1 MHRDRGNTVWDLRAH
16 RSVMPDEV
24 RQAVIRN
31 EVGNGYDNLR
41 AASPEAYLAKIEE
54 GCTRVANRCFA
65 SRVPGGLFVNP
76 HPVSGSIANLAALT
90 ALVNPGEY
98 IASLGA
104 RSISHFSLGSPTSL
118 TSRLYNILPLEPQR
132 NNTEIDFEK
141 LWSDQKQRDL
151 PTPRLIAFGP
161 TAYPCHIKWQG
172 LRNLAD
178 RFNPP
183 PLILID
189 VSHYAGPIAADLME
203 SPCHVADVVTF
214 TTYKSLCGPAN
225 AVILSRTKEL
235 HDSIRSALIPGLQ
248 DVGYLSSIEAIA
260 ASLRYATT
268 SAFKEMQRRASSMA
282 STLSQIL
289 AKNGVCL
296 AFGGTHTHLLVVDLA
311 PRSVKAVEM
320 LSLLADHGILCD
332 TAVLPGDDPDRPTG
346 LRFGTIELAQKGCTD
361 ETFQSLAVKLTGIL
375 CGKGRSEPLS
385 VPYCPIS
392 KKSGN
397 PCSTIPCPN
406 TIDRPVPLP
415 TGMVEGRPDDFMF
428 RQFRRHSEVLR
439 TPSRHDY
446 FMLSGGANLFPVSAI
461 WKELL
466 DIEIRSDLAYGWYT
480 SQEGAPTLRRTVSMW
495 ENYAASRGGFPERK
509 PLGSNVCMTLGASQ
523 AVAAVFDYI
532 ANTQPGKSVLF
543 IGHNYGLFE
552 RLAHHYNLPIHEIL
566 GENEESTDTL
576 PSAEAV
582 THAISTTR
590 PAIVV
595 LVTPNNPTGEQY
607 RSDEIKN
614 ILIRAANTGAIILFD
629 EVGQMLMAQD
639 SWINIGEIVASTG
652 TQAHVALINS
662 FSKSDAVP
670 GFRVGYL
677 LAPEAIAR
685 HASRYQLMS
694 MMNPPTV
701 PILPVFFSLL
711 SRCIYTSENLG
722 WSTAD
727 DRENLLSFALH
738 MFEVTA
744 AISPSGLIKDLTK
757 RLSREGFDQDH
768 KLYVEW
774 HKTVGQAIRQNH
786 AYTLERLSKHVTRAT
801 GLKGGFNCFIELEPL
816 MDKDEDEVCCAL
828 FEKTSVA
835 ILTESCFRVSR
846 RRRKNFWV
854 RISLAAPVPS
864 FQSAIDRFGTFL
876 DTI

>member
-1 MHRDRGNTVWDLRAH
+1 MHRDRVGKVWDLRAH

-24 RQAVIRN
+24 HQAVIRN

-41 AASPEAYLAKIEE
+41 SPTPEAYLAMIED
-54 GCTRVANRCFA
+54 GCTTAANRCFA
-65 SRVPGGLFVNP
+65 SRVSGGLFVNP

-90 ALVNPGEY
+90 ALVTPGEH
-98 IASLGA
+98 IATFGA
-104 RSISHFSLGSPTSL
+104 RSIAHFSLGSPTSL
-118 TSRLYNILPLEPQR
+118 TSRLYNIFSLEPQR
-132 NNTEIDFEK
+132 DKAEIDFEK
-141 LWSDQKQRDL
+141 LWSDQEQHN
-151 PTPRLIAFGP
+151 PQPPRLIAFGP

-183 PLILID
+183 AIVLID
-189 VSHYAGPIAADLME
+189 VSHYAGPIAAGLME

-225 AVILSRTKEL
+225 AVILSRTKEM
-235 HDSIRSALIPGLQ
+235 HDRIRSTLIPGLQ

-260 ASLRYATT
+260 ASLTYATT
-268 SAFKEMQRRASSMA
+268 NAFKEVQRRASSMA
-282 STLSQIL
+282 ATLSQIL

-311 PRSVKAVEM
+311 PQSVEAIEM
-320 LSLLADHGILCD
+320 LSLLAGLGILCD
-332 TAVLPGDDPDRPTG
+332 TAVLPGDDPDRPMG
-346 LRFGTIELAQKGCTD
+346 LRFGTIELVQKGCSD
-361 ETFQSLAVKLTGIL
+361 EEFQSLAVRIADIL
-375 CGKGRSEPLS
+375 GGKGKSELLS
-385 VPYCPIS
+385 APCHPIGQ
-392 KKSGN
+392 KSGN
-397 PCSTIPCPN
+397 PCSSTPSPN
-406 TIDRPVPLP
+406 IIDRPVPLP

-428 RQFRRHSEVLR
+428 RQFRRHSKVLR
-439 TPSRHDY
+439 TPARHDY
-446 FMLSGGANLFPVSAI
+446 FMLSGGANLFPVSPI

-466 DIEIRSDLAYGWYT
+466 DLEIKSDLAYGWYT
-480 SQEGAPTLRRTVSMW
+480 SQEGVPSLQRSVSMW
-495 ENYAASRGGFPERK
+495 ENYAASRGDFPECK

-532 ANTQPGKSVLF
+532 ADTQPGRSVLF

-552 RLAHHYNLPIHEIL
+552 RLAHHHNLPIYEML
-566 GENEESTDTL
+566 GDDEESTNTL
-576 PSAEAV
+576 PRPEAV
-582 THAISTTR
+582 THAIRTTR

-607 RSDEIKN
+607 RPDEIRN
-614 ILIRAANTGAIILFD
+614 ILIEAANAGAIVLFD

-652 TQAHVALINS
+652 TQAHAVLINS

-670 GFRVGYL
+670 GFRIGYL
-677 LAPEAIAR
+677 LASEVIAR
-685 HASRYQLMS
+685 HTSRYQLMS

-711 SRCIYTSENLG
+711 SKCIYTSESLG
-722 WSTAD
+722 WRTIG

-738 MFEVTA
+738 MFEVTT
-744 AISPSGLIKDLTK
+744 AISTTDFITDVAR
-757 RLSREGFDQDH
+757 RLSKEGFDQIYR
-768 KLYVEW
+768 LNVEW
-774 HKTVGQAIRQNH
+774 HKTVGQSIRQNH
-786 AYTLERLSKHVTRAT
+786 AYVLERLSKHVTKAT
-801 GLKGGFNCFIELEPL
+801 KLQGGFNCFIELEPFIG
-816 MDKDEDEVCCAL
+816 KDEDEICRAL
-828 FEKTSVA
+828 FEKTAVA
-835 ILTESCFRVSR
+835 ILTESCFCVSR

-854 RISLAAPVPS
+854 RISLAAPVSS
-864 FQSAIDRFGTFL
+864 FQSAIDRLGMFL